1 MRRRFGR
8 GRGFGR
14 ACIRLQ
20 RAQRIG
26 DILKRGNHRARILRV
41 SLHESGFG
49 GLLPMIQSE
58 IIESGLRDVVGQSRG
73 LNKFAKLAGLE
84 PRSAVRLMTGTRL
97 AMATP
102 TKAVA
107 QCRLA
112 EAAWTNDNE
121 FF

>member
-1 MRRRFGR
+1 MRVG
-8 GRGFGR
+8 
-14 ACIRLQ
+14 L
-20 RAQRIG
+20 
-26 DILKRGNHRARILRV
+26 L
-41 SLHESGFG
+41 ESGFG

-107 QCRLA
+107 ECRLA